1 MINLHYQLLANTVP
15 MFVNQRRCQITRRYT
30 HTFTHTWTLTHTCA
44 RQLLRHTLTHPQK
57 TVIIQWFTE
66 WMPATT
72 SADDWNVNSN
82 KKMPTARRNRRV
94 LGAGAGAGPQSSLR
108 PLTTT
113 DTWLIISV
121 SLSLS
126 LFLSLSLSLFRT
138 FSGSINVMNWLPPT
152 CHQVTPVLYSRHGL
166 VFF

>member
-1 MINLHYQLLANTVP
+1 
-15 MFVNQRRCQITRRYT
+15 
-30 HTFTHTWTLTHTCA
+30 
-44 RQLLRHTLTHPQK
+44 
-57 TVIIQWFTE
+57 
-66 WMPATT
+66 MPATT

-126 LFLSLSLSLFRT
+126 LCFELFRVQLTWWTGYRPPVTKLHLCYTAAMDSFFLLT
-138 FSGSINVMNWLPPT
+138 FNSAGIQTMRPRCSATSRCHLFLAQLLDVDFHTLHWVGAPT
-152 CHQVTPVLYSRHGL
+152 QTTITDETAGTKHHHHRQKQKQ
-166 VFF
+166 